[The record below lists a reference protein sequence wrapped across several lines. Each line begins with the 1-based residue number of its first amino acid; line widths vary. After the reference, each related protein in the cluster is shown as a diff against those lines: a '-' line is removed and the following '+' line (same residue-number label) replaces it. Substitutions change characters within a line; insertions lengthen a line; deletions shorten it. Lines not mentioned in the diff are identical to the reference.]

1 MGSAYLVLAECER
14 GLNNKAARIAALKK
28 AAQDPDT
35 ADHARQVL
43 KELGASAK

>member
-35 ADHARQVL
+35 AAKAKAWL
-43 KELGASAK
+43 KQAGAGK